1 MNSRRKFL
9 ILGSMATTAALAAKP
24 FKTFA
29 NASSR
34 ITGFNTNDNKL
45 ILLHTGDFSKANHQQ
60 VFKHM
65 ADIKNNTGN
74 VVLLNAG
81 NEVAGNVASFKYD
94 ASISHNN
101 SIATSA
107 NNYRIIYKG
116 NIKIGV
122 ISAASGER
130 NVVNNINEL
139 SSWLKNEKNCHV
151 VVCLSQLGY
160 KNKRSVDDQTLAAQ
174 STSLDIIIG
183 GNAKNYIKHPAIH
196 LNKNKAEVVINH
208 ATENDLAFGKI
219 EIAFDDHGQKRDI
232 NFDHKARVKLTA

>member
-29 NASSR
+29 SASSP
-34 ITGFNTNDNKL
+34 ITGYNANDNKL
-45 ILLHTGDFSKANHQQ
+45 ILLHTGDFNKSNHQRI
-60 VFKHM
+60 FKHM
-65 ADIKNNTGN
+65 ADIKNNNGN

-81 NEVAGNVASFKYD
+81 NDVSDNAVSYKYD
-94 ASISHNN
+94 ASLSHNN
-101 SIATSA
+101 AIATSA

-122 ISAASGER
+122 IGAITSETT
-130 NVVNNINEL
+130 VKNINEL
-139 SSWLKNEKNCHV
+139 SSWLKKEKNCHI

-160 KNKRSVDDQTLAAQ
+160 KNKSSLDDQSLAAQ

-183 GNAKNYIKHPAIH
+183 GNAKNYTRQPAIH
-196 LNKNKAEVVINH
+196 LNKNNAEVIVNH
-208 ATENDLAFGKI
+208 ATENNSGIGKI
-219 EIAFDDHGQKRDI
+219 EIAFDDHGLKRNI
-232 NFDHKARVKLTA
+232 CFDHPAPIKLTA